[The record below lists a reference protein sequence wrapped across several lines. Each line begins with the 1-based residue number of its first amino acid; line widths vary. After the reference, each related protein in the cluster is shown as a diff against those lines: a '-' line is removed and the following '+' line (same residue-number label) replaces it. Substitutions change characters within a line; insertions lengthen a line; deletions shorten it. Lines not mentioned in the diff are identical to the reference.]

1 MREISPQV
9 WEVGPSDVALPRRDR
24 EAHKGKFGK
33 VCILGGAVGYTGA
46 PVLAARAA
54 MRTGSGLVSVLVPEP
69 IYPTVATHLTCSMP
83 WPLPADTGGG
93 AGQWNGLETLSMVAL
108 GLKKGT
114 FSKEALDPALKRMEG
129 ADTALV
135 GPGLSRSPAA
145 AWLARKLIEKL
156 DCPLVVD
163 ADGIN
168 ALSGHIDVLDKRTIL
183 TVLTP
188 HEREFIRL
196 GVEISPDRVAAARNF
211 AVAHGCV
218 LVLKGHR
225 TVTAFPDGDAFVN
238 TTGNPGM
245 AKGGSGDALAG
256 MILSLLGQGID
267 PKRAV
272 PWAVCLHG
280 LAGDLAAEELGEY
293 GMTPMDLIEK
303 IPQTMK
309 KF

>member
-1 MREISPQV
+1 M
-9 WEVGPSDVALPRRDR
+9 A
-24 EAHKGKFGK
+24 AKA
-33 VCILGGAVGYTGA
+33 AV
-46 PVLAARAA
+46 
-54 MRTGSGLVSVLVPEP
+54 RTGSGLVSVLVPEP
-69 IYPTVATHLTCSMP
+69 IYPIVAAHLTCAMP

-93 AGQWNGLETLSMVAL
+93 ASQWNGLDPLGMVAL
-108 GLKKGT
+108 GLKTGT
-114 FSKEALDPALKRMEG
+114 LSKEALDPALERMGE
-129 ADTALV
+129 ADAALV
-135 GPGLSRSPAA
+135 GPGMSRAPNA

-168 ALSGHIDVLDKRTIL
+168 ALSGHIDVLDKRAAF

-196 GVEISPDRVAAARNF
+196 GVEIGPDRVEAARGF
-211 AVAHGCV
+211 AMAHGCV

-267 PKRAV
+267 PKQAV

-280 LAGDLAAEELGEY
+280 QAGDLAAEELGEY
-293 GMTPMDLIEK
+293 GMTPLDLIEK

-309 KF
+309 EF

>member
-1 MREISPQV
+1 MREIAPQV
-9 WEVGPSDVALPRRDR
+9 WEVGLGDVALPRRDR
-24 EAHKGKFGK
+24 EAHKGRFGK
-33 VCILGGAVGYTGA
+33 VSILGGAVGYAGA
-46 PVLAARAA
+46 PVLAAKAA
-54 MRTGSGLVSVLVPEP
+54 VRTGSGLVSVLVPEP
-69 IYPTVATHLTCSMP
+69 IYPTVAAHLTCAMP

-93 AGQWNGLETLSMVAL
+93 AVQWNGLETLSLVAL
-108 GLKKGT
+108 GLKSGT
-114 FSKEALDPALKRMEG
+114 FSKDALTPALERMKE
-129 ADTALV
+129 ADAALV
-135 GPGLSRSPAA
+135 GPGLSRVPAA
-145 AWLARKLIEKL
+145 AWLARKLVEKL

-168 ALSGHIDVLDKRTIL
+168 ALSGHIDVLDKRAAL

-196 GVEISPDRVAAARNF
+196 GVEISPDRVTAARSF

-245 AKGGSGDALAG
+245 AKGGSGDVLAG
-256 MILSLLGQGID
+256 MVLSLLGQGVA

-293 GMTPMDLIEK
+293 GMTPLDLIEK